1 MDKAYAFG
9 ISGGNGW
16 QRLFEGTR
24 LQYVF
29 DRQPEKEGYG
39 ILMEDSDARSSE
51 GLDEQENE
59 RREEDL
65 EAAWVDDLG
74 ATWNV
79 KDPDVNRR

>member
-1 MDKAYAFG
+1 
-9 ISGGNGW
+9 
-16 QRLFEGTR
+16 
-24 LQYVF
+24 
-29 DRQPEKEGYG
+29 
-39 ILMEDSDARSSE
+39 LMEDSDGRSSE

-79 KDPDVNRR
+79 RDPDVDRR